1 MKLRLAALALA
12 GLLLAG
18 GAEAQ
23 PSEPGR
29 PSVALRLDIGPAHRL
44 GRGVHAEDVVF
55 DAPSGA
61 KVTGELVRGLGK
73 GPHPGVLFV
82 HWLGDPKTTNHT
94 EFEPDAVALARK
106 GVTSLMV
113 DTAWA
118 RPGWFDTV
126 GKSADADVA
135 QAREQL
141 AELRR
146 ALDMLQLQ
154 GVDPARIAYV
164 GHDFGAMFGA
174 LLAGM
179 DGRPRVFV
187 LMAGA
192 PTMSQW
198 YLLGKTHPDRTAYV
212 AALDA
217 LDIRKSLQASHA
229 RGFLF
234 QFASRDH
241 YVKREDA
248 AGFFEAAPLPRGLFT
263 YDADH
268 DLETPQAHADR
279 LAWLTEQ
286 LLGP

>member
-1 MKLRLAALALA
+1 
-12 GLLLAG
+12 
-18 GAEAQ
+18 
-23 PSEPGR
+23 
-29 PSVALRLDIGPAHRL
+29 
-44 GRGVHAEDVVF
+44 
-55 DAPSGA
+55 
-61 KVTGELVRGLGK
+61 
-73 GPHPGVLFV
+73 
-82 HWLGDPKTTNHT
+82 
-94 EFEPDAVALARK
+94 
-106 GVTSLMV
+106 
-113 DTAWA
+113 
-118 RPGWFDTV
+118 
-126 GKSADADVA
+126 
-135 QAREQL
+135 
-141 AELRR
+141 
-146 ALDMLQLQ
+146 
-154 GVDPARIAYV
+154 
-164 GHDFGAMFGA
+164 
-174 LLAGM
+174 M